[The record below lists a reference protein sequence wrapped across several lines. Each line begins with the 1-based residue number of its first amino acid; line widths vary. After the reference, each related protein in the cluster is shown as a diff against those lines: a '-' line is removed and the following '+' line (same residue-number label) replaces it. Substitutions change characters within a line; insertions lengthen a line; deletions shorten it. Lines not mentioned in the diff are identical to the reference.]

1 MKLNYQH
8 LFILLTTLSITHPCS
23 SARIKDITSIA
34 GVRDNQLVGYGLVV
48 GLDGTGDKTSQTPFT
63 TQTFKNMLLQFGI
76 KIPNALNF
84 ETKNVAT
91 VALSADLTPFAK
103 IGQRIDVTVASI
115 GNATSL
121 RGGELLMTPLRG
133 ADNQVYAMAQG
144 SVVVSGFGAQGADGS
159 KVTVNSTSSGRIP
172 NGATIEKTI
181 YEPFAQNGI
190 ITFQLDE
197 PDFSTA
203 QKVANTINANF
214 KKNVAKAMD
223 ATAIA
228 VNLNPYVPISDENF
242 RMAGAVSKDD
252 MDDPRAGAAN
262 RPERLSLFIP
272 YITKIENL
280 MLDPEHVRARIIV
293 NSRTGTIVMDENV
306 MINPVA
312 VSHGNLSVVVSE
324 KPFVSQP
331 NALASGSTVTGSA
344 SDININQSQNRA
356 FVFSTGTSL
365 SDLVDEINRVG
376 AAPGDLISILEAI
389 KAAGALHAD
398 LQVI

>member
-1 MKLNYQH
+1 M
-8 LFILLTTLSITHPCS
+8 
-23 SARIKDITSIA
+23 A
-34 GVRDNQLVGYGLVV
+34 GV
-48 GLDGTGDKTSQTPFT
+48 P
-63 TQTFKNMLLQFGI
+63 
-76 KIPNALNF
+76 
-84 ETKNVAT
+84 
-91 VALSADLTPFAK
+91 
-103 IGQRIDVTVASI
+103 
-115 GNATSL
+115 
-121 RGGELLMTPLRG
+121 
-133 ADNQVYAMAQG
+133 
-144 SVVVSGFGAQGADGS
+144 
-159 KVTVNSTSSGRIP
+159 
-172 NGATIEKTI
+172 
-181 YEPFAQNGI
+181 
-190 ITFQLDE
+190 
-197 PDFSTA
+197 
-203 QKVANTINANF
+203 
-214 KKNVAKAMD
+214 
-223 ATAIA
+223 
-228 VNLNPYVPISDENF
+228 
-242 RMAGAVSKDD
+242 SKDD

-312 VSHGNLSVVVSE
+312 VSHGKLSVVVSE

-331 NALASGSTVTGSA
+331 NALASGTTVTGSA
-344 SDININQSQNRA
+344 SDISVNQSQNRA